1 MRPNFRPF
9 RGFVVFLLLVSLTT
23 VALTADKKRKSAE
36 PAAASNAKAK
46 STQKSDSKQQA
57 KASRESDKKNDQ
69 NKQRLAHKKKN
80 DDNEKPDK
88 KSGVSKVVA
97 KQREADNRK
106 TAKNAKPEAE
116 KKNEKTND
124 KLARREQD
132 KKAEKSEKKEVI
144 AKKQPSEKATK
155 HSAKPDTKSELVA
168 AKARPGAKST
178 KPETQSDAI
187 SRIEENKKSKRD
199 LSADNSKSLAKLETR
214 AKLDSKP
221 EPRYQAREEKMKE
234 LPSVKFA
241 LRPIAKVIPRVE
253 LKFSVARAVAGNS
266 FDAPPPRDDGPD
278 VIDVIEHDSPEAGR
292 LDDVLRSEMK
302 TLQFSGVPSNSRKR
316 MDVGKMDA
324 ERIKQI
330 QEALAKK
337 GYYAGEISGQYD
349 DTTIEAMRKFQ
360 ETHKVDVTG
369 YATAQSLRLLGLTD
383 W

>member
-132 KKAEKSEKKEVI
+132 KKAEKKEIV